1 MLLAQLLVL
10 GGVVE
15 TLSDAA
21 DQLPNLVANG
31 VVYSSIIV
39 LGSIGLSL
47 IYSIAGFANFAH
59 GDTMTVGAYA
69 TLVVFGTIS
78 GIGVTIAGVNPLTLT
93 VLGLPLGFLVAVVL
107 SAVITAFVALVTERL
122 VYKPTE
128 VGSIGLLIT
137 SIGVAFVYRALIQIQ
152 FSADSQRYDIDR
164 LRPIDALLEY
174 GIRVTLHDIAIV
186 LSAAVLVAGLHLLL
200 QYTDLGRKMRATA
213 DNPSLAQVSGIR
225 IRRIELWT
233 WVLGAGL
240 AGAGGGFL
248 GLFNLLSPRMGFN
261 LLLVIFAAVILGGIG
276 SVYGAMLGGL
286 LIGMVVQ
293 LTPILTT
300 IGIPIGSEY
309 ARALAFIIMVAV
321 LLVRPRGIAG
331 EAVGGGDL

>member
-1 MLLAQLLVL
+1 MVVDTVL
-10 GGVVE
+10 
-15 TLSDAA
+15 TLSDAL
-21 DQLPNLVANG
+21 DQLPELLANG

-69 TLVVFGTIS
+69 TFVVFGTIS
-78 GIGVTIAGVNPLTLT
+78 GGVTIAGVNPLTVSL
-93 VLGLPLGFLVAVVL
+93 LGLPLGFFVAILLGVG
-107 SAVITAFVALVTERL
+107 ITAVVALVTERI
-122 VYKPTE
+122 VYKPMD
-128 VGSIGLLIT
+128 VGPIGLLIT

-152 FSADSQRYDIDR
+152 FSAGSQRYDIDR
-164 LRPIDALLEY
+164 LRPVDALLDY

-186 LSAAVLVAGLHLLL
+186 ISATLLVAGLHVLL

-213 DNPSLAQVSGIR
+213 DNPSLARASGIR

-248 GLFNLLSPRMGFN
+248 GLFNLLTPRMGFN
-261 LLLVIFAAVILGGIG
+261 LLLIIFAAVILGGIG

-331 EAVGGGDL
+331 EAGGGEGV